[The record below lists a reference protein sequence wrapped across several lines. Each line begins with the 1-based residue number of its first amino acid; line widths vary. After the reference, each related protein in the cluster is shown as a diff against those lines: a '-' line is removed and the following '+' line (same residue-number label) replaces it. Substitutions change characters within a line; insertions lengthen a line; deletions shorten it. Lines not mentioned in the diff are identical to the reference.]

1 MKFKKQ
7 NVSECLEVNFLV
19 YKALFFVLNKIYF
32 HYLNNEKDEYLYFNT
47 YSYIHSFINKSFK
60 KKAI

>member
-1 MKFKKQ
+1 MSR
-7 NVSECLEVNFLV
+7 SELLV

-47 YSYIHSFINKSFK
+47 YPYIHSFINNSFK